1 GVVGAWFVLM
11 DDDGCMVVI
20 WTGRQQLFWCLVV
33 KFLQIGGG
41 RSRSRSRSRSPL
53 DRKIR
58 SDRFSYR
65 DAPYRRGSRRG
76 YSQSNL
82 CKNCKRPGHFAREC
96 PNVAICH
103 NCGLPGNQ

>member
-1 GVVGAWFVLM
+1 MSSVS
-11 DDDGCMVVI
+11 
-20 WTGRQQLFWCLVV
+20 
-33 KFLQIGGG
+33 

-76 YSQSNL
+76 YRFSNFDHKL
-82 CKNCKRPGHFAREC
+82 VFSFSLLGWGVKETVMSLVEVVF
-96 PNVAICH
+96 VADRYSSY
-103 NCGLPGNQ
+103 G